1 MLSFPTTA
9 CAVAGVILLA
19 TGASGETS
27 SRPTAFHHATPPR
40 SFGGEGQFGGE
51 GSQMSRLPSRESRA
65 ASPIERMKSGAELR
79 KSTLRRPQVRT
90 HAASHRSLLPL
101 GEVSPRLLI
110 ASLLFTRHI
119 FWRGHTEAS
128 RGGVG
133 GWRCSPENVLCEK
146 WRRAASQRRRVRLER
161 RRPWSSKLRVLRLAV
176 QGSRYPVQAA
186 WQKDPDRFYPFLLL
200 PGSRLSRRTL

>member
-1 MLSFPTTA
+1 MVSFPTV
-9 CAVAGVILLA
+9 CAVAGVVLLA
-19 TGASGETS
+19 TGANSETS

-40 SFGGEGQFGGE
+40 SFGGEGQFGGNE

-101 GEVSPRLLI
+101 GEVSPEALDYQ
-110 ASLLFTRHI
+110 SLLFSRHI

-146 WRRAASQRRRVRLER
+146 WRRAESQRRRVRLER
-161 RRPWSSKLRVLRLAV
+161 CRPWSSKLRVLRLAV
-176 QGSRYPVQAA
+176 QGTCASCSA
-186 WQKDPDRFYPFLLL
+186 K
-200 PGSRLSRRTL
+200 GS